1 MRSRLVITALLAA
14 GVLMATSGVAFA
26 LTDATNAS
34 VEQYGGGGKGGGGGS
49 SSGGGGGGGG
59 GGGPTLNPTATPP
72 PAVVTPP
79 PVQPPAPPFEP
90 GPPEV
95 ADEPPPEV
103 VQEARQLKEG
113 ELPFTGFAAVPLM
126 LFGIAFLAGGLA
138 LRHTV
143 RARQATPQI

>member
-34 VEQYGGGGKGGGGGS
+34 VEQYGGGGKGGGGNN
-49 SSGGGGGGGG
+49 SSGGGGGGAEG
-59 GGGPTLNPTATPP
+59 GGGPTLTPATTP
-72 PAVVTPP
+72 PAVVTQP
-79 PVQPPAPPFEP
+79 PVVPPAPPFEP

-95 ADEPPPEV
+95 ADEPTPDV
-103 VQEARQLKEG
+103 VQEQRQLKEG
-113 ELPFTGFAAVPLM
+113 ELPFTGFAALPLM

>member
-1 MRSRLVITALLAA
+1 MRSRLVITALLTA

-34 VEQYGGGGKGGGGGS
+34 VEQYGGGGKGGGS

-59 GGGPTLNPTATPP
+59 GGTTLNPTAPP
-72 PAVVTPP
+72 PPGVVTPP
-79 PVQPPAPPFEP
+79 PPLTPAPPFEP

-95 ADEPPPEV
+95 ANEPEPEV

-113 ELPFTGFAAVPLM
+113 ELPFTGFAAVPLL

-143 RARQATPQI
+143 RTRQGTPQI

>member
-34 VEQYGGGGKGGGGGS
+34 VEQYGSGGKGGGGGNN

-59 GGGPTLNPTATPP
+59 GGGPTTTLNPTTP
-72 PAVVTPP
+72 PAVVTQP
-79 PVQPPAPPFEP
+79 PVVPAPPFEP

-95 ADEPPPEV
+95 ANEPTPDV

-143 RARQATPQI
+143 RSRQATPSI

>member
-1 MRSRLVITALLAA
+1 MRSRLVITALLTA

-26 LTDATNAS
+26 LTDASNAS
-34 VEQYGGGGKGGGGGS
+34 VEQYGGGGKGGGGSNG

-59 GGGPTLNPTATPP
+59 TTLNPTVPPP

-79 PVQPPAPPFEP
+79 PPVQQVNPPFEP

-95 ADEPPPEV
+95 ANEPEPEV

-113 ELPFTGFAAVPLM
+113 ELPFTGFAAVPLL

-143 RARQATPQI
+143 RSRQGTPQI